1 MCSSLTILDD
11 SVLENE
17 QRIMV
22 ILETYDPRVLISEEN
37 GRASVV
43 ITDNDDGEFY
53 LSCIFLAK

>member
-17 QRIMV
+17 ERIMV
-22 ILETYDPRVLISEEN
+22 ILETYDLRVLISEEN
-37 GRASVV
+37 GRASVA

-53 LSCIFLAK
+53 LSCMFLAK